1 MRQNCSERALS
12 GASPRSNLL
21 LVVIAALLVLLL
33 TREGPGES
41 SAMAQSGS
49 PSGGL
54 ANPADQRN
62 QMIAELR
69 RLNDEVQSLRELM
82 QKPMRVEVVR
92 MPEATASR

>member
-1 MRQNCSERALS
+1 MHQTGTDRAPS
-12 GASPRSNLL
+12 GACPRSNLA
-21 LVVIAALLVLLL
+21 LVVIAGLLLLLL
-33 TREGPGES
+33 TREGPVES

-69 RLNDEVQSLRELM
+69 RLHDEVQSLRRSLE
-82 QKPMRVEVVR
+82 KPVRVEVVR
-92 MPEATASR
+92 MPDTTASR

>member
-1 MRQNCSERALS
+1 MRQNCSERAPS
-12 GASPRSNLL
+12 GAPQRSSLL

-33 TREGPGES
+33 AREGPGES
-41 SAMAQSGS
+41 SAMAQSGA

-69 RLNDEVQSLRELM
+69 RLNDEVASLRELM

>member
-1 MRQNCSERALS
+1 MPQNCSERALS
-12 GASPRSNLL
+12 GASPRSNMLMI
-21 LVVIAALLVLLL
+21 VIAALLVLLL

-41 SAMAQSGS
+41 SAMAQGS
-49 PSGGL
+49 ASGGL

-62 QMIAELR
+62 QMITELR
-69 RLNDEVQSLRELM
+69 RLNDEVRSLRELM